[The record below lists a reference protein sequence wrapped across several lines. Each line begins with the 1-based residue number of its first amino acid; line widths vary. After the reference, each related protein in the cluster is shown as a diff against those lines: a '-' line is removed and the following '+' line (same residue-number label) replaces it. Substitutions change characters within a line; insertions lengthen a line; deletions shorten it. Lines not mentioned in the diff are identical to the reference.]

1 MNEDVDE
8 AEGLSI
14 PSQHGS
20 PQGWVP
26 AHPLLPSAPKHTAD
40 QALRTDTT
48 HRYHPALP
56 RHAQP
61 APTSSCTTSPPPR
74 EQPQAGVA
82 ATGPRQT
89 AVPHGWR
96 RTLDELGTR
105 EAPSARLPTAS
116 DRGVPLTLQRT
127 ARTSPAAIT
136 SAAALRRHFR
146 LRHCRDSA
154 CAALYCGC
162 VSASCFAVCPSVRVC
177 LLVTKAKLNF
187 LQNPLILF
195 LLSPHE
201 GSGPSSSLRCRT
213 AARLLLL
220 TAFV

>member
-127 ARTSPAAIT
+127 ARTSPAIT
-136 SAAALRRHFR
+136 SAAALQRHFR
-146 LRHCRDSA
+146 PRHCRDSA
-154 CAALYCGC
+154 CAALYCGR
-162 VSASCFAVCPSVRVC
+162 VSVSYFPVCLSARVC

-187 LQNPLILF
+187 LQNSLG
-195 LLSPHE
+195 LLSLL
-201 GSGPSSSLRCRT
+201 PSSFSLPMRVLDP
-213 AARLLLL
+213 APL
-220 TAFV
+220 